1 MTDNKELIP
10 GMTEIM
16 NHIKELEKA
25 NKMLNN
31 YNEANIKLR
40 QEKEDKI
47 KELEEENQQQQKWFE
62 EINELI
68 GAKSE
73 DPSVVAV
80 AEYVKKLKE
89 QVVKLQ
95 QKATAWDIHN
105 QGDWE
110 YVSQS
115 WDKEQCLEL
124 IKCGECK
131 AEDFTHH
138 ETFNAE
144 EDN

>member
-1 MTDNKELIP
+1 MSDLIP

-16 NHIKELEKA
+16 DHIKKLEEKNKKLIELHNIATTLANTDVKELKEENEKLKKA
-25 NKMLNN
+25 NKLLNS

-40 QEKEDKI
+40 QEKEDEI
-47 KELEEENQQQQKWFE
+47 KE
-62 EINELI
+62 
-68 GAKSE
+68 
-73 DPSVVAV
+73 
-80 AEYVKKLKE
+80 LKE
-89 QVVKLQ
+89 QVIKLQ

-144 EDN
+144 EEEEEDN